1 MKVVL
6 QQDVKSLGK
15 KGTVVDVKDGFARNF
30 LLPQKKALRATSANL
45 ETIEKRLKLSAQA
58 SEEDKKKA
66 EAKFKEINQAYE
78 VLSDQKKRQMY
89 DQFGEAAFKGG
100 APGGASG
107 GQGPFTYSYRTSG
120 AGFEDIFGGGGF
132 SDPFEIF
139 EQFFGGASPFSEA
152 RAYQQR
158 TLYRTKI
165 EFMEAAKV

>member
-66 EAKFKEINQAYE
+66 EDFAKKLSSLSCTVSVDVHGDDELYGSVTAAHIASALEADGVVLEKKQIVLDEPIKKLGIYDIE
-78 VLSDQKKRQMY
+78 VDLHPEVK
-89 DQFGEAAFKGG
+89 
-100 APGGASG
+100 
-107 GQGPFTYSYRTSG
+107 
-120 AGFEDIFGGGGF
+120 
-132 SDPFEIF
+132 
-139 EQFFGGASPFSEA
+139 
-152 RAYQQR
+152 
-158 TLYRTKI
+158 
-165 EFMEAAKV
+165 AKLKVWVVKNNG